1 MMSARPFDPLTL
13 TRTGFLAAIA
23 SLAMLPVGRAA
34 GAEPQPADFPQL
46 EHVYTAEV
54 EIGPAERVGETLD
67 GVQRI
72 IPITG
77 GTFEGPAIRGT
88 VIPGGA
94 DWNLARN
101 DGSTVVE
108 AYYFMRTSDGVV
120 IKVFNRGVLPP
131 RDTQQG
137 GAQSPPRPAFTT
149 PVFEAPRGKYEWLNS
164 GAYLG
169 TITPRPGGG
178 AVIIRVFRAR

>member
-1 MMSARPFDPLTL
+1 MTGDPLDL
-13 TRTGFLAAIA
+13 RPWL
-23 SLAMLPVGRAA
+23 
-34 GAEPQPADFPQL
+34 
-46 EHVYTAEV
+46 AEV
-54 EIGPAERVGETLD
+54 EKLGELRH
-67 GVQRI
+67 VR
-72 IPITG
+72 
-77 GTFEGPAIRGT
+77 
-88 VIPGGA
+88 GA